1 MISTSRLFV
10 CSTILLF
17 LSLAQALPL
26 PLMTA
31 DDSRIYALSK
41 DNYESLYQVV
51 QGIKGRD
58 HYLHLSGAHPHL
70 EAGALQH
77 AHLAGNG
84 PFFSELT
91 PEAMYVSTQPDLEQ
105 RAIQHALIPGNG
117 PISFNRKGSTFFVST
132 RALNTSLL
140 GQRWNLAQRDID
152 QNNLL
157 TEQQLA
163 MYEAIEQARTPRRDL
178 ALYMA
183 LYMVLYRAM

>member
-1 MISTSRLFV
+1 MICTSRLFV

-31 DDSRIYALSK
+31 DDSRIYALAK
-41 DNYESLYQVV
+41 DNYESPYQVRV

-91 PEAMYVSTQPDLEQ
+91 PEAMYVSTQVKSDSDL
-105 RAIQHALIPGNG
+105 G
-117 PISFNRKGSTFFVST
+117 
-132 RALNTSLL
+132 
-140 GQRWNLAQRDID
+140 
-152 QNNLL
+152 
-157 TEQQLA
+157 
-163 MYEAIEQARTPRRDL
+163 
-178 ALYMA
+178 
-183 LYMVLYRAM
+183 